1 MGERLSALDLY
12 WAAFAAL
19 VDPLPHAVCPM
30 PEMLR
35 AAYRA
40 SDPLIDAAVDPSLLA
55 HRQQIYDDWLELPI
69 DLGPGFG
76 S

>member
-1 MGERLSALDLY
+1 
-12 WAAFAAL
+12 
-19 VDPLPHAVCPM
+19 M